1 MLLMARIEGG
11 VQPQPL
17 YIVRGG
23 LFALVL
29 CLIFQFAYGGI
40 IYAILI
46 RTDQW
51 NIWTVSLAY
60 LLPVILFS
68 YLASDTTQDL
78 LGTIPWL
85 VFALIVAV
93 VSWFFARP
101 HNVFPAS

>member
-1 MLLMARIEGG
+1 MLLMVRIEGG

-17 YIVRGG
+17 GLVRGG
-23 LFALVL
+23 LFAIVL
-29 CLIFQFAYGGI
+29 CLIFQFGYSGVV
-40 IYAILI
+40 YVILI
-46 RTDQW
+46 RAGLW

-93 VSWFFARP
+93 VSWFFA
-101 HNVFPAS
+101 PAR